1 MSGEELIQRL
11 VEIKLKT
18 KDQEVHEYV
27 DCLIAD
33 LFMYKNFTLWNTKQ
47 KVDPGVCTKLY

>member
-11 VEIKLKT
+11 VELQLKT
-18 KDQEVHEYV
+18 KEKEAHEHI

-33 LFMYKNFTLWNTKQ
+33 LFMYKDFVL
-47 KVDPGVCTKLY
+47 

>member
-18 KDQEVHEYV
+18 DDKEAHEFI

-33 LFMYKNFTLWNTKQ
+33 LFMYKNFTL
-47 KVDPGVCTKLY
+47 

>member
-18 KDQEVHEYV
+18 EDKEVHEYV

-33 LFMYKNFTLWNTKQ
+33 LFLYKNFTL
-47 KVDPGVCTKLY
+47 